1 VVFPSQFCI
10 RTKDYHSYHGG
21 SLIDVCL
28 DFLNPRQRDCR
39 HLELT
44 QDSPEF
50 KKLEK
55 FLSGVRVTVKTGNNK
70 NSRPKIIRGLK
81 ARGAQF
87 GFTKADGESTTVEV
101 SSSRPFLAFSTY
113 AILSA
118 SLC

>member
-1 VVFPSQFCI
+1 M
-10 RTKDYHSYHGG
+10 
-21 SLIDVCL
+21 CL

-39 HLELT
+39 YLELT

-70 NSRPKIIRGLK
+70 ASRPKIIRGLK

-87 GFTKADGESTTVEV
+87 GFTKADGENTTVEV
-101 SSSRPFLAFSTY
+101 SSL
-113 AILSA
+113 
-118 SLC
+118 